1 MPKNAINFLMSIDAT
16 PLEES
21 GQPELHA
28 VTRRQLSPE
37 EKAKRA
43 ERARLARAAKTK
55 VVEGVAV
62 KEPPRVF
69 MSHGVKIPQIIPVR
83 RRPVSFNIKA

>member
-1 MPKNAINFLMSIDAT
+1 MNFLMELNPT
-16 PLEES
+16 PPEAS
-21 GQPELHA
+21 SQPELK
-28 VTRRQLSPE
+28 RRQLSPE

-43 ERARLARAAKTK
+43 ERARNARAAKTQ
-55 VVEGVAV
+55 VVEGVKTEA
-62 KEPPRVF
+62 PRVY